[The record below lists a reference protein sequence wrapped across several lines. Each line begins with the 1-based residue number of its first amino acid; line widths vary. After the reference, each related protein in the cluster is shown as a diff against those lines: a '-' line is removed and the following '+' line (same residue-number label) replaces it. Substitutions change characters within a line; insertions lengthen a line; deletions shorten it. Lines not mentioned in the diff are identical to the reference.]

1 MDNSQKLS
9 KPVVSS
15 SNLKEKSISKVW
27 LALIFIFLTLIVVLI
42 VTTISLFFYQK
53 ITWHSSPENI
63 WNPEKDLN
71 EFITSNFSDY
81 YKPAIIQPTQ
91 LEGFSVWEYS
101 WGVID
106 EDINAFVEYNE
117 DNKDIR
123 RIAGSASL
131 DEDISLDEDSA
142 IRLVADVFDGVI
154 LGGEW
159 DCDSLVVELSA
170 NPSSGEA
177 PLLGVD
183 LIAAVSGTV
192 KGEIGYKFDCTS
204 DSIWEKEIITDENP
218 YVAVGLCDYME
229 DKNYSARVK
238 VERGGMSVMDDTD
251 SSFKSNVQCRN
262 QWVFNK
268 DKYEIVVS
276 KLKNLQFINI
286 GFCII
291 PNNSN
296 YYENENCF

>member
-81 YKPAIIQPTQ
+81 YKPAIIQATESENLP
-91 LEGFSVWEYS
+91 LWEYS

-106 EDINAFVEYNE
+106 EDINAFVIYNA
-117 DNKDIR
+117 DNNYINRAIGTARLNQDIV
-123 RIAGSASL
+123 L
-131 DEDISLDEDSA
+131 NEDSA
-142 IRLVADVFDGVI
+142 IELSTNVFGSVVPKGD
-154 LGGEW
+154 W
-159 DCDSLVVELSA
+159 DCDSLAVELSA

-183 LIAAVSGTV
+183 LIAAVSGTAE
-192 KGEIGYKFDCTS
+192 GEISYKFDCTS
-204 DSIWEKEIITDENP
+204 DRIWEKEIITDENP
-218 YVAVGLCDYME
+218 YIAVDLCDYME
-229 DKNYSARVK
+229 DKNYSATVK
-238 VERGGMSVMDDTD
+238 IERGGITILDNTD
-251 SSFKSNVQCRN
+251 PSIGKVIQCRN
-262 QWVFNK
+262 KWIFNQ
-268 DKYEIVVS
+268 DKHEIVVS
-276 KLKNLQFINI
+276 KLENSQSINVN
-286 GFCII
+286 FCII
-291 PNNSN
+291 PNKSN